1 MSVAVERPT
10 TDVVG
15 EEERTGW
22 QSYGVRGLILLSL
35 VLVAFVMLLPFIW
48 MIFTSVKPETEVV
61 RFPPDLLPGSLT
73 FENYRNIWDAIPFAR
88 LFANTLI
95 FAGGVTAI
103 SLVFDSLTAYAL
115 ARLDFPGRNV
125 LFIAILLTMMLPF
138 QVTLIPLFQLLG
150 NIDWINTYQGLIA
163 PRATNAFGIF
173 FLRQFFLSI
182 PRDLEDAARMDGAS
196 EFKIY
201 RRVILPLSVPAL
213 LTLGLFHFMYNWND
227 LLWPLIIATDQDMQT
242 LPAGLALFMGQ
253 HVTEYGLLMAGSVL
267 ALLPMVIAFLLIQRS
282 FVEGIATTGLK

>member
-1 MSVAVERPT
+1 MSVAVESGRHDPLAAE
-10 TDVVG
+10 G
-15 EEERTGW
+15 SGW
-22 QSYGVRGLILLSL
+22 ASGTVRLLIYASL
-35 VLVAFVMLLPFIW
+35 VLVTLIMLLPFIW
-48 MIFTSVKPETEVV
+48 MAFTSVKPESEVV
-61 RFPPDLLPGSLT
+61 RFPPELLPSSFT
-73 FENYRNIWDAIPFAR
+73 FDHYLDIWDRIPFAR
-88 LFANTLI
+88 LFLNTLI

-103 SLVFDSLTAYAL
+103 SLFFDSLTAYAL
-115 ARLDFPGRNV
+115 ARLQFPGRDV
-125 LFIAILLTMMLPF
+125 LFILILLTMMLPF
-138 QVTLIPLFQLLG
+138 QVTLIPLFRLLG
-150 NIDWINTYQGLIA
+150 DLDWINTYQGLIV

-196 EFKIY
+196 EWRIY

-227 LLWPLIIATDQDMQT
+227 LLWPLIIATEQDMQT

-267 ALLPMVIAFLLIQRS
+267 ALLPMVVAFLLIQRS